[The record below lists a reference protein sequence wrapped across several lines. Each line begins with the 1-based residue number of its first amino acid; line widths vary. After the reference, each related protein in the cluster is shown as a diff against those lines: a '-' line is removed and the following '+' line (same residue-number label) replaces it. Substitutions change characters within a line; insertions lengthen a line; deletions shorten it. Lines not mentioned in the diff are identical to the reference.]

1 MDGRRRAETDRGGLG
16 RAVLAAAL
24 LAAGCRSER
33 AAAPPPPAGMDSV
46 QVPGG
51 VLYIPTGFHVNV
63 YANENGPRFMALAPD
78 GSVYVALTGAGQV
91 VRLLDLNNDGVAE
104 SRTVVLTGL
113 LGPHGIAFRGD
124 TLYVAEED
132 GVKRYDPGVASPVQ
146 LVSNLPTGGH
156 STRSIAFSPDG
167 LYMYVSIGSSSNID
181 PETDTLRAAVM
192 RYNLNG
198 TGGRVFARGLRNSVG
213 IAINPTTGA
222 LWATNNDR
230 DNIGPTT
237 AATDS
242 LPPERINILL
252 DGKNYGWPQC
262 YLPNRP
268 NPEYASADCS
278 TVTAPAITFTAHSA
292 PLGIAFYTGTMF
304 PAGYQG
310 DAFVAYHG
318 SWNRSVPT
326 GAKVVRVHVQGG
338 VPVSITDFV
347 VGWQLEPSGSRWG
360 RPAGLLVLPDGSLLI
375 TDDSSGRIWRV
386 SYGP

>member
-1 MDGRRRAETDRGGLG
+1 MDGRRRTLLAL
-16 RAVLAAAL
+16 VLV
-24 LAAGCRSER
+24 AAGCRSER
-33 AAAPPPPAGMDSV
+33 AAAPLPASMDSI
-46 QVPGG
+46 PIAGH
-51 VLYIPTGFHVNV
+51 VLYAPSGFHVNIC
-63 YANENGPRFMALAPD
+63 AQTSGGPRFMALAPD
-78 GSVYVALTGAGQV
+78 STVYVTLTGQGRV
-91 VRLLDLNNDGVAE
+91 VRLLDLDHDGVAE
-104 SRTVVLTGL
+104 SSAVFKSGLT
-113 LGPHGIAFRGD
+113 GPHGIAFRGD
-124 TLYVAEED
+124 TLYVAEEN
-132 GVKRYDPGVASPVQ
+132 GVKRYDPGVATPVQ
-146 LVSNLPTGGH
+146 LVSNLPIGGH
-156 STRSIAFSPDG
+156 STRSIAFGPDNM
-167 LYMYVSIGSSSNID
+167 MYVSIGSSSNIN

-192 RYNLNG
+192 RYNLDG

-213 IAINPTTGA
+213 IAFNPTTGA

-230 DNIGPTT
+230 DDIGGSDV
-237 AATDS
+237 AMTDS

-268 NPEYASADCS
+268 NPEYSGANCS

-347 VGWQLEPSGSRWG
+347 VGWLSTNPYWR
-360 RPAGLLVLPDGSLLI
+360 RPAGLLVPPDGSLLI
-375 TDDSSGRIWRV
+375 SDDASGRIWRV

>member
-1 MDGRRRAETDRGGLG
+1 
-16 RAVLAAAL
+16 
-24 LAAGCRSER
+24 
-33 AAAPPPPAGMDSV
+33 
-46 QVPGG
+46 
-51 VLYIPTGFHVNV
+51 
-63 YANENGPRFMALAPD
+63 
-78 GSVYVALTGAGQV
+78 
-91 VRLLDLNNDGVAE
+91 DGVAE

>member
-1 MDGRRRAETDRGGLG
+1 MGGRKW
-16 RAVLAAAL
+16 VLFVAAL
-24 LAAGCRSER
+24 LAAGCRTEQTS
-33 AAAPPPPAGMDSV
+33 APPPPPPPPVGMDSV

-51 VLYIPTGFHVNV
+51 LLYIPKGFHVNV
-63 YANENGPRFMALAPD
+63 YSTQSGPRFLALAPD
-78 GSVYVALTGAGQV
+78 GTVYVALTGAGQV
-91 VRLLDLNNDGVAE
+91 VRLLDLNQDGVAE
-104 SRTVVLTGL
+104 SSAVVIRGLT
-113 LGPHGIAFRGD
+113 GPHGIAFRGD

-132 GVKRYDPGVASPVQ
+132 GVKRYDPGVATPVQ
-146 LVSNLPTGGH
+146 LVSNLPIGGH
-156 STRSIAFSPDG
+156 STRSIAFGPDN
-167 LYMYVSIGSSSNID
+167 LMYVSIGSSSNIS
-181 PETDTLRAAVM
+181 PETDTLRAAVI
-192 RYNLNG
+192 RYNLDG

-213 IAINPTTGA
+213 IAFNPTTGA

-230 DNIGPTT
+230 DDIGGSDV
-237 AATDS
+237 AMTDS

-268 NPEYASADCS
+268 NPEYSGANCS

-338 VPVSITDFV
+338 VPVSITDFI
-347 VGWQLEPSGSRWG
+347 VGWQLADYSRWG